1 MKSLKIFLITI
12 FLTGCASTVH
22 TPYGQKKAS
31 FNPNWDT
38 DCVID
43 KTVSSGWMNGFA
55 CANDNGVQYIRHTTT
70 KFKMTSSEMQKRA
83 QRYCAQYDKKAVHKG
98 KANMC
103 FSCKLDWTG
112 EEYLCM

>member
-1 MKSLKIFLITI
+1 MKILKIIILALFVSS
-12 FLTGCASTVH
+12 CASTVY
-22 TPYGQKKAS
+22 TPAGQKKAG
-31 FNPNWDT
+31 FNPNLDT

-55 CANDNGVQYIRHTTT
+55 CANDNGVQYIRHTSM
-70 KFKMTSSEMQKRA
+70 KFKMSSTEMQNRA
-83 QRYCAQYDKKAVHKG
+83 QRYCDQYGKKAVHKG

-103 FSCKLDWTG
+103 MMCKLDWTG